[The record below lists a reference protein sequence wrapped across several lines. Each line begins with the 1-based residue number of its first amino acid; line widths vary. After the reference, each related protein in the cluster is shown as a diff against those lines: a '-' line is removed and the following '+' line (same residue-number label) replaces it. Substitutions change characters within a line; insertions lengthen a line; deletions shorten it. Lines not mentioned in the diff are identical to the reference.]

1 MKRFVPRLSYAN
13 VVATLALFLAIGGV
27 GYAATRLPKNSVGT
41 RQISNGAVTGAKI
54 KLSSL
59 GTVPSASHADTAST
73 DTTATTATT
82 AATAANAQTLGGAS
96 AAQITAQAKLVC
108 PQGMKL
114 DIGFCFETA
123 PSAAAGFAGAIFACS
138 QKGRWLPTLGQLLAY
153 EGRNYAVAP
162 ADEWSEPPAWDGS
175 EEFAM
180 TGTAAIGGAASFA
193 AAAVSSSHAYRCM
206 TAPTN

>member
-41 RQISNGAVTGAKI
+41 RQIRNGAVTGAKI

-73 DTTATTATT
+73 ATTATTATT

-96 AAQITAQAKLVC
+96 AAQITAQEKNHI
-108 PQGMKL
+108 PM
-114 DIGFCFETA
+114 
-123 PSAAAGFAGAIFACS
+123 GAR
-138 QKGRWLPTLGQLLAY
+138 K
-153 EGRNYAVAP
+153 
-162 ADEWSEPPAWDGS
+162 
-175 EEFAM
+175 
-180 TGTAAIGGAASFA
+180 
-193 AAAVSSSHAYRCM
+193 
-206 TAPTN
+206 